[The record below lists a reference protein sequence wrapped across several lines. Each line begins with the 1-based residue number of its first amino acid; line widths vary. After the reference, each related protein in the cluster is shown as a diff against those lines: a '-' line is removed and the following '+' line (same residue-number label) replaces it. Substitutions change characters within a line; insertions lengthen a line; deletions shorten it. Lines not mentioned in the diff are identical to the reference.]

1 MKQIPNLFRI
11 NYSKAWNLYT
21 LKYYSSNFIKR
32 KTFFIGRYQ
41 QRKAVSEV
49 IATLLL
55 LAITVVGAVMVSIF
69 FQGSQISSIAGGFSP
84 SSVQAPVASITLIGY
99 DTRDS
104 TDLYGTALNNNFN
117 NKFLCTK
124 TCNTSP
130 DSLPANSGTEFIVLK
145 IRNDGTNTVTLGTIL
160 VNNVD
165 HRWDQSAAGTTLS
178 LTSFPK
184 AGKYSIVRT
193 SDNLQKSNTI
203 LQSNEEVLLV
213 IKLDKSLVIKIGG
226 VDSDI
231 SLNYPLTITFLT
243 GSPNPPSF
251 VVLSGDAR

>member
-1 MKQIPNLFRI
+1 MKQSPNLFRI

-32 KTFFIGRYQ
+32 KAFFIGRHQ

-84 SSVQAPVASITLIGY
+84 SSVQSPVASIILIGY

-104 TDLYGTALNNNFN
+104 TGLYGTALNNNFN
-117 NKFLCTK
+117 NKLCT
-124 TCNTSP
+124 TSCNTNT
-130 DSLPANSGTEFIVLK
+130 LPVSGGTEFIVLK
-145 IRNDGTNTVTLGTIL
+145 IRNDGTNPVTLGTIL

-165 HRWDQSAAGTTLS
+165 HRWDTSTGGATLS
-178 LTSFPK
+178 TTSFPEG
-184 AGKYSIVRT
+184 GKYSIVRT

-213 IKLDKSLVIKIGG
+213 IKLDKSLVIKING

-231 SLNYPLTITFLT
+231 LLNYPLTITFLT